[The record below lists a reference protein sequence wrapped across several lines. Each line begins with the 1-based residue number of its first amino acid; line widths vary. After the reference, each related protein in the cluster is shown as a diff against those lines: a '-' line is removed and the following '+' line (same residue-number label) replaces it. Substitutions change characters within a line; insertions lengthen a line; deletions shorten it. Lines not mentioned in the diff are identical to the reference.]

1 MGLRASARRIRI
13 GFSILF
19 SFIDRRFR
27 REKYAPLLVENI
39 SFLCLLLSSTKEL
52 VVCSF
57 SW

>member
-39 SFLCLLLSSTKEL
+39 SILCLLFSSTEEH
-52 VVCSF
+52 VICPF